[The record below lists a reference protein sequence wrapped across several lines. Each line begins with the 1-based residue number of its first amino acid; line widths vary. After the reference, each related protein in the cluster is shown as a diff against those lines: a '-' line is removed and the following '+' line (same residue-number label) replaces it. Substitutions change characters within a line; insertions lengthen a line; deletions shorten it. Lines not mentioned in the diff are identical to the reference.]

1 MMMIKLT
8 EECDPFE
15 VLDGHLKDEPASRCD
30 QHCHQNRGPSNL
42 LVNRMRV
49 AANISLGRLKED
61 SSHPKDIADMFIV
74 VGEREEDREHEEVA
88 ADDDV
93 RFITLWV
100 GGGNHNGRKNGDDF
114 PPTV

>member
-1 MMMIKLT
+1 MMIIKLT

-15 VLDGHLKDEPASRCD
+15 VLDGHLEDEPASRCD

-42 LVNRMRV
+42 FINRMRV
-49 AANISLGRLKED
+49 ATNIGLGKLKED

-93 RFITLWV
+93 RFVTLCDEQCHSYV
-100 GGGNHNGRKNGDDF
+100 
-114 PPTV
+114 